1 MKSPDHDNF
10 RPFSEYREKD
20 YRLPRSLKEAYGYE
34 PAVYVEQ
41 EKSFF
46 QRVVARVADT
56 LMGRA

>member
-1 MKSPDHDNF
+1 MKEENRF
-10 RPFSEYREKD
+10 FTEYREKD

-41 EKSFF
+41 EKSFI
-46 QRVVARVADT
+46 QRLIAKVADT